1 MDIDLEIELDINMQS
16 LTMNDII
23 CQNIEEDDSEVSD
36 TIISDMQM
44 LSIDEKAELMYD
56 LFDNNLDIYSVYSDM
71 KDIIKSKKDPTEY
84 NTDFNSIYYKY
95 NIIRVIGVNGIPNE
109 YCNGEDFDDE
119 DFIYNR
125 FKLSDNLSYLVHND
139 NTVQE
144 IDTCIINFT
153 DDIISPENVYYK
165 ILYIYQFVHY
175 YYTTLNELKPKVRLN
190 HLPIEFLSWVDNIVS
205 IIRNTIDTT
214 NMDTSLCVFQK
225 ENENQNK
232 FILENLGHYFK
243 DLAYGMSLCVCHLKM
258 ILNHHRVRNI
268 NLWDME
274 AKYIEKFFRVLNN
287 LCIIV
292 IYMKHGF

>member
-56 LFDNNLDIYSVYSDM
+56 LFDNNLDIYSVYYDLEAS
-71 KDIIKSKKDPTEY
+71 IKSKKDPSEY
-84 NTDFNSIYYKY
+84 NTDIKLLSNKY
-95 NIIRVIGVNGIPNE
+95 NIKRIIGFYGIPNE

-125 FKLSDNLSYLVHND
+125 FKLSEQLSYLVKND

-144 IDTCIINFT
+144 LDNSIINFT
-153 DDIISPENVYYK
+153 DNTILPENVYYK

-175 YYTTLNELKPKVRLN
+175 FNTSLKTLKIKKRIM
-190 HLPIEFLSWVDNIVS
+190 HLPQEFLLWVDNIVS
-205 IIRNTIDTT
+205 IIRNTINITDM
-214 NMDTSLCVFQK
+214 NTSLYVYQ
-225 ENENQNK
+225 NEINSINY
-232 FILENLGHYFK
+232 IMSNLESYFK
-243 DLAYGMSLCVCHLKM
+243 DLVYGMSLCICHLKM
-258 ILNHHRVRNI
+258 ILNHHRMRNI
-268 NLWDME
+268 HFWDME
-274 AKYIEKFFRVLNN
+274 EKYIEKFFRILNN

-292 IYMKHGF
+292 IYMKHGI